1 MDCREPDACL
11 PAHEQRAAGG
21 YHVPLIPQDCVHV
34 TWVAFALLVVGF
46 FLFIKIV
53 AFAFRMAILVGILM
67 LLYWLLAP
75 YAGLPPIT
83 WS

>member
-1 MDCREPDACL
+1 MRL
-11 PAHEQRAAGG
+11 
-21 YHVPLIPQDCVHV
+21 
-34 TWVAFALLVVGF
+34 TWVAFALLVVGV